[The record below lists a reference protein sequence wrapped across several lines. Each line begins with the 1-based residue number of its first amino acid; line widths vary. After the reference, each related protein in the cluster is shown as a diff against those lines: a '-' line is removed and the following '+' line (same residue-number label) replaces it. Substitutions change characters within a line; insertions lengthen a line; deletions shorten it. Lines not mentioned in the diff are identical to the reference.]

1 VATLSVAARNL
12 VLLENVTKGL
22 QQYGNAAKA
31 GAEYLLAAPVNLTM
45 ADSIRSQQVGPQA
58 FAMQVMAN
66 AIRDGAPR
74 GVGGLLVIV
83 IDIFAGDTDGTR

>member
-1 VATLSVAARNL
+1 M
-12 VLLENVTKGL
+12 
-22 QQYGNAAKA
+22 A
-31 GAEYLLAAPVNLTM
+31 GR
-45 ADSIRSQQVGPQA
+45 IRSQQVGPQA